1 MLQIR
6 EKLAREKLKDPL
18 FLRYLSR
25 MFRVAGVLKGR
36 GIDREGARSQSCRA
50 AWALT

>member
-1 MLQIR
+1 VRKLLQIR

-25 MFRVAGVLKGR
+25 MFRVAGVLE
-36 GIDREGARSQSCRA
+36 EGEFTVRA
-50 AWALT
+50 H